1 MGQHPT
7 EQLRYG
13 RIQNVNPKTIVK
25 GLWAP
30 LHMSATLRHCNKSKL
45 SNHY

>member
-25 GLWAP
+25 GFKMGPSTHVGNAQ
-30 LHMSATLRHCNKSKL
+30 TL
-45 SNHY
+45 